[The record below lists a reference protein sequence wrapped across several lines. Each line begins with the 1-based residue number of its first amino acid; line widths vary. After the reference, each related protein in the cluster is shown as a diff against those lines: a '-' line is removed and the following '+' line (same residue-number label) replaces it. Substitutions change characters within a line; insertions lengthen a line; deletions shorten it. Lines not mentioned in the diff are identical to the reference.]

1 MKITETF
8 FDKCLVIEPNIRD
21 DSRGVMEVFFC
32 PEQMRE
38 LNIDFELSEQ
48 RLYKMRDK
56 AFFGIH
62 RGPAKLISLIQGK
75 GIDYTIDLR
84 EGSDTYLEYK
94 AVELSGDK
102 LQIVYVPAGFGH
114 AFLSLSEDTIQAYAI
129 DKRHMGDNTRPI
141 NYKTPEIGLKLPVA
155 DVILSDYDRD
165 AEEKWS

>member
-8 FDKCLVIEPNIRD
+8 FDQCLLIEPNMRD

-38 LNIDFELSEQ
+38 LSIDFELSEQ
-48 RLYKMRDK
+48 RLYKMRNK

-84 EGSDTYLEYK
+84 EGSDTYLDYK
-94 AVELSGDK
+94 AVELSADK
-102 LQIVYVPAGFGH
+102 PQIVYVPAGFGH
-114 AFLSLSEDTIQAYAI
+114 AFLSLGEDTIQAYAI
-129 DKRHMGDNTRPI
+129 DKRHMGETQPI
-141 NYKTPEIGLKLPVA
+141 NYKSPSIGLKLPVE
-155 DVILSDYDRD
+155 DVILSDYDKD
-165 AEEKWS
+165 AEVFG

>member
-8 FDKCLVIEPNIRD
+8 FDKCLVIEPNIRG

-94 AVELSGDK
+94 AVELSADK
-102 LQIVYVPAGFGH
+102 SRIVYVPAGFGH
-114 AFLSLSEDTIQAYAI
+114 AFLSLEEDTIQAYAI
-129 DKRHMGDNTRPI
+129 DKRHMGDKIQPI
-141 NYKTPEIGLKLPVA
+141 NYKSPSIGLKLPVE

-165 AEEKWS
+165 AEMFG